1 MQWWPVYRAAILTL
15 LAWLL
20 SAPALALGPQQDVQ
34 QILYSLGVQRFFDS
48 MALLVERELERDESG
63 QADASDEGER
73 IRQQL
78 SKASL
83 QQAVEATLLQQYDAA
98 LYRQAIDTLARPD
111 LVPVIQSCHGQALQD
126 YGPQLDA
133 YRQQLQQ
140 QSARAERNRLALQLD
155 QAARSSELA
164 SQLHSGIE
172 RIIYQHVTP
181 EPQPDIAWQ
190 EVASERQQ
198 LLQQAMQTWYL
209 YCGRYFRDDLLQG
222 LADSY
227 RDPSVQQ
234 LLDQYQAAL
243 AAALEQAAA
252 NIAGDER
259 D

>member
-1 MQWWPVYRAAILTL
+1 MYRRPVYRAALLTL

-20 SAPALALGPQQDVQ
+20 SASALALGPQQDVQ

-48 MALLVERELERDESG
+48 VGLLVERELQRDESQQTG
-63 QADASDEGER
+63 ASVDGER

-78 SKASL
+78 SAASL
-83 QQAVEATLLQQYDAA
+83 QAAVAATLLQQYDAS
-98 LYRQAIDTLARPD
+98 LYRQAIDTLARPE

-133 YRQQLQQ
+133 YSQQLQQ
-140 QSARAERNRLALQLD
+140 QPARADRQRLALQLD
-155 QAARSSELA
+155 QSARSSELA

-172 RIIYQHVTP
+172 RIIFQQVTP
-181 EPQPDIAWQ
+181 PPQPDIAWQ

-198 LLQQAMQTWYL
+198 VLQKAMQTWYL
-209 YCGRYFRDDLLQG
+209 YCGRFFRDDLLQG

-234 LLDQYQAAL
+234 LLAQYQAAV
-243 AAALEQAAA
+243 AAALEQAAD
-252 NIAGDER
+252 NIAGD
-259 D
+259 DSD